1 MDLLRRRTNDRLFR
15 AYDANSGEE
24 LWHFRT
30 NSGVIAPPSTF
41 EVNGVQY
48 IAVQSGYG
56 VDPAFQQGLMAEL
69 VGWQKTYR
77 KAAWS
82 GYSLFPSECLRLRS
96 ANLRGASRS
105 CG

>member
-1 MDLLRRRTNDRLFR
+1 MMWGSLLTTGGGLVFGGGTNDRLFR

-48 IAVQSGYG
+48 SRCN
-56 VDPAFQQGLMAEL
+56 PATAS
-69 VGWQKTYR
+69 TP
-77 KAAWS
+77 
-82 GYSLFPSECLRLRS
+82 PSS
-96 ANLRGASRS
+96 KG
-105 CG
+105 

>member
-1 MDLLRRRTNDRLFR
+1 MMWGSLLTTAGGLVFGGGTNDREFR

-41 EVNGVQY
+41 AVNGVQY

-56 VDPAFQQGLMAEL
+56 VDPAFQQRLMAEL
-69 VGWQKTYR
+69 VGWQKDVPQGGVVWVFAVS
-77 KAAWS
+77 K
-82 GYSLFPSECLRLRS
+82 
-96 ANLRGASRS
+96 
-105 CG
+105 